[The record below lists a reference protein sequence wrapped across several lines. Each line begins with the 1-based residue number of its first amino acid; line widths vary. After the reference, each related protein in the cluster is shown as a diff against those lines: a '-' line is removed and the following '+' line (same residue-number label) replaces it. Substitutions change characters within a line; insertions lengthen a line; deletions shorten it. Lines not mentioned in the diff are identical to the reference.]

1 MFSLMTKELAKEELA
16 KEMTKEE
23 HLTQQQGSIEVAE
36 AAKRE
41 ARSSEAV
48 N

>member
-1 MFSLMTKELAKEELA
+1 MLSLMAKELEKEELA

-23 HLTQQQGSIEVAE
+23 HLTQQQGSREVAE
-36 AAKRE
+36 VEIIE